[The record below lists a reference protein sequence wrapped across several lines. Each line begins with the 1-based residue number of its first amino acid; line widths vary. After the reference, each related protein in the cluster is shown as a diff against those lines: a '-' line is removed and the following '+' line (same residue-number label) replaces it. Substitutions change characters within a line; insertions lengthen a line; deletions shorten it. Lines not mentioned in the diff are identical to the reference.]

1 MSYDDRKQTQKWIEL
16 AEGNYTP
23 DELKEDFSGVGDL
36 NKVMNVLKVAL
47 SKKNDVSVSLKKMND
62 GSIDYKINQD

>member
-1 MSYDDRKQTQKWIEL
+1 MSYENRKDVQKWIEL

-23 DELKEDFSGVGDL
+23 EELKEDFSGVGDL

-47 SKKNDVSVSLKKMND
+47 KSKGNVNVKLKKMND
-62 GSIDYKINQD
+62 GSIDYKIDA